1 MILDT
6 VYLVKLFG
14 GKQNAHE
21 KATELE
27 SRNVVQRVPS
37 PVFTEIEYGATF
49 QADRDERRRI
59 RNVSRMYSVTRLTEE
74 IATRAGQLHAQADK
88 AAGGV
93 DKSGA
98 DAVDAMVAAVAD
110 IADEKVVT
118 ENVDDFRRLGVEV
131 EPF

>member
-14 GKQNAHE
+14 DKPNAHE
-21 KATELE
+21 KAKGLE
-27 SRNVVQRVPS
+27 SRSVIQRVPS
-37 PVFTEIEYGATF
+37 PVLTEIEYGAEF
-49 QADRDERRRI
+49 RAGEKERRRI
-59 RNVSRMYSVTRLTEE
+59 RNVSRLYSVTQLTEE
-74 IATRAGQLHAQADK
+74 IATRAGQLHAQADET
-88 AAGGV
+88 AGGV

-98 DAVDAMVAAVAD
+98 DAVDAMVAAVAE

-118 ENVDDFRRLGVEV
+118 EDVDDFRRLGVEV

>member
-14 GKQNAHE
+14 GKPNAHE
-21 KATELE
+21 KAKELE
-27 SRNVVQRVPS
+27 SRNVIQRVPS
-37 PVFTEIEYGATF
+37 PVLTEIEYGAEF
-49 QADRDERRRI
+49 QADEKERRQI
-59 RNVSRMYSVTRLTEE
+59 RNVNRMYSVTQLTEE
-74 IATRAGQLHAQADK
+74 IVTRAGQLHAQADK

-110 IADEKVVT
+110 IADERVVT
-118 ENVDDFRRLGVEV
+118 QDVDDYRRLGVDV
-131 EPF
+131 ESF